1 MTVKIIIRS
10 SDRPTPASGLLGAFG
25 ATTKGGSDEVIIKT
39 DEIGIA
45 DGPTLTEVVGAATVA
60 FTKVFVED
68 ETTPT
73 FETVFGEAAE
83 SEAGDADGIAKRIEL
98 IEKVID
104 TMAGMNVSRDTARG
118 LVSHLLN
125 KGFTFQERA

>member
-60 FTKVFVED
+60 FTNVFMED
-68 ETTPT
+68 NETPPV
-73 FETVFGEAAE
+73 FETIHD
-83 SEAGDADGIAKRIEL
+83 DADGITKRVEL
-98 IEKVID
+98 IDKVID
-104 TMAGMNVSRDTARG
+104 TMAEMNVSRDTARG

-125 KGFTFQERA
+125 KGLTFQERA